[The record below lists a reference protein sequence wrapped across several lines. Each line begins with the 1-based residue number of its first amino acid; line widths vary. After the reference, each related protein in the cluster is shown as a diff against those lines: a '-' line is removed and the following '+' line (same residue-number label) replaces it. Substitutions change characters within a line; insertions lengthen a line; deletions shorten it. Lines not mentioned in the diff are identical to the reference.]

1 MIEYTSKHRADVVSE
16 LIGHTPVLR
25 LRRVIDPQ
33 GVVVWA
39 KVEKHNPGGSIKDR
53 IALAMIEAA
62 ERSGE
67 LQPGGTIVEP
77 TSGNTGI
84 GLAMVGAARGYRVIL
99 TMPDSMSVERRQLLA
114 AYGAELA
121 LTPGGE
127 GMRGAVARAEG
138 LVAERGFW
146 MPNQFGNRANPDVH
160 RRTTG
165 PEILAQV
172 PGPIHAFVA
181 TVGTGGTLTGTGS
194 LLREHYPQMRIY
206 AVEAAA
212 SPVLTGGQPA
222 PHKIPGTGAGFI
234 PDVLDRSL
242 IDEVL
247 HVTDDEA
254 WEMTRRLAR
263 EEGLMVGISSGAA
276 AFGAACVARQL
287 DAAWDSGDE
296 PTIVTILPDG
306 GERYLS
312 TGVFDS
318 A

>member
-1 MIEYTSKHRADVVSE
+1 VVDSSQNA
-16 LIGHTPVLR
+16 T
-25 LRRVIDPQ
+25 
-33 GVVVWA
+33 VWA

-53 IALAMIEAA
+53 IARAMIDDA
-62 ERSGE
+62 ERSGALPPE
-67 LQPGGTIVEP
+67 GTIVEP

-84 GLAMVGAARGYRVIL
+84 GLAMVGASRGYRVIL
-99 TMPDSMSVERRQLLA
+99 VMPDSMSVERRQLFA
-114 AYGAELA
+114 AYGAEVV
-121 LTPGGE
+121 LTPGSE
-127 GMRGAVARAEG
+127 RMSGAVDRARA
-138 LVAERGFW
+138 LVERYDYW
-146 MPNQFGNRANPDVH
+146 MPYQFGNPANPEAH

-181 TVGTGGTLTGTGS
+181 CVGTGGTLSGTGS
-194 LLREHYPQMRIY
+194 FLREHYPALGIY

-212 SPVLTGGQPA
+212 SPVLTGGEPG

-234 PDVLDRSL
+234 PDVLDLSL

-276 AFGAACVARQL
+276 AVGALRVACRLGTGHTVVTVFP
-287 DAAWDSGDE
+287 DTGD
-296 PTIVTILPDG
+296 
-306 GERYLS
+306 RYLS

-318 A
+318 